1 MQQVSMVFESEQEQ
15 LRDVVKDLVRVASP
29 TSRVR
34 EVAEFET
41 GHDAELWRRLAR
53 DVGVAGLVIPEHL
66 GGSGVSFAEQA
77 VVLESLGA
85 GLAGSAF
92 LSSAVIATHALLA
105 ADDEATSGPLLEA
118 LASGERLATL
128 AYVEPTCSWHLDD
141 VSMSARADGPTTYRL
156 TGTKAFVLNGASADS
171 LIVVARTDEG
181 PTLFLLDE
189 TDRVARTPMT
199 VLDATWPM
207 DTVTFDGAAAT
218 RVGAA
223 GAAADFLAPVLD
235 IARTAVALDAVGGV
249 QQCLDMSV
257 EHARTREQ
265 FGRPIGSFQAVKH
278 ACADMLIHTETARST
293 AYDATAAA
301 VRDLA
306 ALPVAAA
313 AAKAASA
320 DSYRD
325 VAAETVQVHGGI
337 GFTWEHDAHLYFR
350 RAQSSA
356 LFLGT
361 ADAHRA
367 LLADRLAF

>member
-1 MQQVSMVFESEQEQ
+1 MSIVFEPEQEQ
-15 LRDVVKDLVRVASP
+15 LRDVVTDLLRTTSP
-29 TSRVR
+29 SSRVR
-34 EVAEFET
+34 EVAELGT

-53 DVGVAGLVIPEHL
+53 DIGVAGLVIPEHL
-66 GGSGVSFAEQA
+66 GGSGASFAEQA

-85 GLAGSAF
+85 ALAGSAF

-128 AYVEPTCSWHLDD
+128 AHVEPSCSWHLDD
-141 VSMSARADGPTTYRL
+141 VAMTAHADGPGTYRL
-156 TGTKAFVLNGASADS
+156 SGTKSFVLNGPSADV
-171 LIVVARTDEG
+171 LLVVARAEEG
-181 PTLFLLDE
+181 PTLFVVDAG
-189 TDRVARTPMT
+189 DHVQRTPMT

-207 DTVTFDGAAAT
+207 DTVTFDDAAAR

-223 GAAADFLAPVLD
+223 GGAADFLAPVVD
-235 IARTAVALDAVGGV
+235 VARTAVALDAVGGL
-249 QQCLDMSV
+249 QRCLDMSV
-257 EHARTREQ
+257 EYAMTREQ

-278 ACADMLIHTETARST
+278 ACADMLIHAESARST
-293 AYDATAAA
+293 AYDATMAA
-301 VRDLA
+301 VRDRA
-306 ALPVAAA
+306 ALPAAAA

-320 DSYRD
+320 DAYRD

>member
-1 MQQVSMVFESEQEQ
+1 MSIVFESEQEQ
-15 LRDVVKDLVRVASP
+15 LRDVVVDLIGATSP
-29 TSRVR
+29 SSRVR
-34 EVAEFET
+34 EVADGQS
-41 GHDAELWRRLAR
+41 GHDDELWRRLAR
-53 DVGVAGLVIPEHL
+53 DIGVAGLVVPEHL

-77 VVLESLGA
+77 VVLEPLGA
-85 GLAGSAF
+85 GLASSAF

-105 ADDEATSGPLLEA
+105 ADDETTSAPLLEA

-128 AYVEPTCSWHLDD
+128 AHVEASCSWHLDD
-141 VSMSARADGPTTYRL
+141 VSMTARSDGSGGGYRL
-156 TGTKAFVLNGASADS
+156 TGTKMFVLNGASANF
-171 LIVVARTDEG
+171 LLVVARTEEG
-181 PTLFLLDE
+181 PTLFHLEL
-189 TDRVARTPMT
+189 TDGVTRAPMT
-199 VLDATWPM
+199 VLDSTWPM

-223 GAAADFLAPVLD
+223 GGAADFLAPVLD
-235 IARTAVALDAVGGV
+235 LARIAVAIDAVGGM
-249 QQCLDMSV
+249 QRCLDMSV

-265 FGRPIGSFQAVKH
+265 FGRPIGTFQAVKH
-278 ACADMLIHTETARST
+278 ACADMLIHAETARST

-301 VRDLA
+301 VRGHS

-325 VAAETVQVHGGI
+325 VAAATIQVHGGI

-350 RAQSSA
+350 RAQASA